1 MKKTYVKPEVY
12 FESFELSANIASG
25 CAFITKTH
33 AEVSNC
39 SYNDGVDVIFMSTTH
54 GCVTEVVDG
63 NNGGKICYHVS
74 ADEKRLFTS

>member
-12 FESFELSANIASG
+12 FESFELSANIATG
-25 CAFITKTH
+25 CKFITKTH

-39 SYNDGVDVIFMSTTH
+39 YFDDGVDRIFMTKTG
-54 GCVTEVVDG
+54 GCETLVPDG
-63 NNGGKICYHVS
+63 GTICYHVS